1 MRYTGGP
8 MKYFIIACKVLF
20 VLFTIPIIFAAIAS
34 FDPGAS
40 HLVGLAWIAIAM
52 ACLGVITTW
61 RQE

>member
-1 MRYTGGP
+1 

-20 VLFTIPIIFAAIAS
+20 VLFTIPIIGAAIAS
-34 FDPGAS
+34 FDSGAS
-40 HLVGLAWIAIAM
+40 HLVGLAWIAMAM